1 MSAAQSA
8 AVIRAT
14 RVMVRFVTGSIQ
26 AKVPDPVAVCESSA
40 PAHSEADRISEDR
53 IEA

>member
-1 MSAAQSA
+1 
-8 AVIRAT
+8 
-14 RVMVRFVTGSIQ
+14 MVRLATGTIQ
-26 AKVPDPVAVCESSA
+26 AKLPDLVAVCESSA